1 MSEDKILIEIIS
13 RSEQILEIAKSIQ
26 VSRGRADKDELR
38 PLWYLRVN
46 KQKLHIKTLIMPALQ
61 KAIQQI

>member
-13 RSEQILEIAKSIQ
+13 RSEQIAEIAKSIQ
-26 VSRGRADKDELR
+26 ASRIRSEKDELR

-46 KQKLHIKTLIMPALQ
+46 KQKLHIKTLVLPALQ
-61 KAIQQI
+61 EAIKQI